1 MTDADAQEHGRADED
16 ATAIHTDFFT
26 VANIGKRNGTF

>member
-16 ATAIHTDFFT
+16 AIEIHTDFFT
-26 VANIGKRNGTF
+26 VANIGKTGGKM